1 MWRKEMNNKLRVNT
15 KFSMLDYL
23 AIVDAIADE
32 FFDSDGTYQPQIGKI
47 NAMRLFYNH
56 CVLHSKF
63 DDKYGHDVEDAD
75 DLAEIIA
82 DKEFVKMYN
91 RSIHVGSSATLDFRN
106 AYNDAM
112 EIVKHRKSSFGNLS
126 HVLSSALNQLSSN
139 FSNILTDENIEKVS
153 QIAKNM
159 SDEKFNV
166 KSFVEAYAGYLENQE
181 SNQ

>member
-1 MWRKEMNNKLRVNT
+1 MWRKEMKNKLKINT
-15 KFSMLDYL
+15 KFAMLDYL

-63 DDKYGHDVEDAD
+63 DNKYGHDIEDAS

-82 DKEFVKMYN
+82 DKEFVKAYN
-91 RSIHVGSSATLDFRN
+91 RSIRVGSNATLDFRN

-112 EIVKHRKSSFGNLS
+112 EIVKQRKSSFGNLS
-126 HVLSSALNQLSSN
+126 HVLSSALNQLSGH

-153 QIAKNM
+153 QIAQNM
-159 SDEKFNV
+159 SDDKFNV
-166 KSFVEAYAGYLENQE
+166 KSVVEAYAGYLENHE
-181 SNQ
+181 SKQ